1 MAPKEVDR
9 HNHKCRRK
17 GIRIYNI
24 SLLRI
29 STNNSNK
36 GIPIMDTGCTGSF
49 PKPIKAR
56 HQLICSASEGINI
69 MILMISITEREVID
83 GYNDEFKKLLN
94 TIHLDNVGTYVK
106 NDKIVLFIGSRV
118 FNSLRR
124 KRHKMIG
131 AQKILRA
138 QVRLLVRLYFHF

>member
-1 MAPKEVDR
+1 MIPK
-9 HNHKCRRK
+9 
-17 GIRIYNI
+17 
-24 SLLRI
+24 
-29 STNNSNK
+29 
-36 GIPIMDTGCTGSF
+36 
-49 PKPIKAR
+49 
-56 HQLICSASEGINI
+56 
-69 MILMISITEREVID
+69 ISITESEVID
-83 GYNDEFKKLLN
+83 GYNDEFRKLLN
-94 TIHLDNVGTYVK
+94 TKCLAHVGTYVK